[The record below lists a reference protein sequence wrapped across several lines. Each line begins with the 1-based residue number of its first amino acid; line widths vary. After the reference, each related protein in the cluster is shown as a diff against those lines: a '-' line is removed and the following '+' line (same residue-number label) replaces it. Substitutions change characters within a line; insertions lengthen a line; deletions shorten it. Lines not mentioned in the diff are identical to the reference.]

1 MTIACEDA
9 YYVLRF
15 NRAAYNKFI
24 ENGGVVA
31 EEGVEEAFEFV
42 TEIPERYSGLM
53 SRSCH
58 RYVYQPTR

>member
-15 NRAAYNKFI
+15 NRAAYTKFI
-24 ENGGVVA
+24 ESGGAVA

-42 TEIPERYSGLM
+42 TEVPERYCGLM
-53 SRSCH
+53 SHSCH
-58 RYVYQPTR
+58 LCVYQL

>member
-15 NRAAYNKFI
+15 NRVAYNKFI
-24 ENGGVVA
+24 ESGGVVA

-42 TEIPERYSGLM
+42 TEIPERYSGLIE
-53 SRSCH
+53 S
-58 RYVYQPTR
+58 